1 MSNPAIANRDIPI
14 GAKVY
19 YRMSGKIHPAL
30 VTGAPFIGD
39 MGQLSYQATP
49 LGKRRSKKSTGENRT
64 IAIRAGLIVKW
75 EKPSN

>member
-14 GAKVY
+14 GAKIY
-19 YRMSGKIHPAL
+19 YRMGRIHQAI
-30 VTGAPFIGD
+30 VTGSPFTGD
-39 MGQLSYQATP
+39 MGQLSYEVKP

-75 EKPSN
+75 EKPS